1 MFSYS
6 GLILNISEAL
16 ASPAL
21 VGGFLTTETLRKK
34 LKKLYTPNSDL
45 EISFGCGM
53 KNGLRE
59 NMDM

>member
-21 VGGFLTTETLRKK
+21 AGGFLTTSNAWEAQETQQ
-34 LKKLYTPNSDL
+34 TQVQS
-45 EISFGCGM
+45 
-53 KNGLRE
+53 
-59 NMDM
+59 